1 MVADHHV
8 AIDGMQGKDSSDVND
23 LSKFSYKGRV
33 KGTRDISVLYAYDI
47 EKMESVCAEVFPV
60 GSIDASSYRSFI
72 VDNDIRKGLIV
83 DDKGFPVKM
92 IRKDLSDRPD
102 LHYLTPIKRND
113 ARIAD
118 HDALRFDGVLA
129 GAGEDILYSKRT
141 IKNGTWLYAFRKVST
156 ASREEHCFV
165 ERSAKKN
172 FNVDKYLKKKD
183 SFGTIVFES
192 DEDMPPLTAY
202 RSYSDRW
209 PLELVFDRYKNDECL
224 DHTNVQNDFS
234 VIVSEFINFIATAA
248 TRRILNKARD
258 AKVLEDEAYGDMME
272 DLSEAWRKLTDQ
284 SGYLLMTDTGF
295 TRQRPA
301 FSSWRH
307 LACQSPFRSLPR
319 GSTGGRRKMPLR
331 ADHGLIEPISG
342 GHYINIW

>member
-1 MVADHHV
+1 
-8 AIDGMQGKDSSDVND
+8 MQGKDSSDVND